1 MASLTNIRIAL
12 IQMTVGKNKLE
23 NVARA
28 RKMISEAK
36 QKGCNL
42 VVLPECFNSPYG
54 TKYFG
59 EYSEEIPNGET
70 CIALSKAAKEN
81 EVFLVGGSIPEKDNG
96 KLFNTCTIWNPQ
108 GSLVGKYSKIHLFDI
123 DIPGGVT
130 FKESD
135 SLSPGKNISVIDVGA
150 CKIGIGIC
158 YDLRFH
164 ELATIYKDLGV
175 DLLLYPGAFN
185 MTTGPLHWEHL
196 IKARA
201 VDNQVFAAGICGA
214 RDDSADYVA
223 WGHSVLIDPWGKVV
237 SKAGAEETTLIADID
252 LNVCKAIREQ
262 IPIRKQRR
270 TDLYETLYKGKV
282 QEGRKNCVISIRS
295 GL

>member
-1 MASLTNIRIAL
+1 MSSLANIRVAL
-12 IQMTVGKNKLE
+12 IQMAVGKNKLE
-23 NVARA
+23 NIARA
-28 RKMISEAK
+28 CKMISEAK

-54 TKYFG
+54 TKYFK
-59 EYSEEIPNGET
+59 EYAEEIPNGET

-81 EVFLVGGSIPEKDNG
+81 GVFLVGGSIPEKDSG
-96 KLFNTCTIWNPQ
+96 KLFNTCTVWNPQ
-108 GSLVGKYSKIHLFDI
+108 GNFVGKYSKIHLFDI
-123 DIPGGVT
+123 DIPGGIT

-135 SLSPGKNISVIDVGA
+135 SLSPGQSISVIDVGA
-150 CKIGIGIC
+150 CKLGIGIC
-158 YDLRFH
+158 YDLRFQ
-164 ELATIYKDLGV
+164 ELASIYKDLGV

-201 VDNQVFAAGICGA
+201 VDNQVFTAGICGA
-214 RDDSADYVA
+214 RDDSSDYVA

-237 SKAGAEETTLIADID
+237 TKAEACETTLIADID

-282 QEGRKNCVISIRS
+282 QEG
-295 GL
+295 